1 MTEKIK
7 EHFKTLN
14 NIQKILY
21 FIIVTIVIM
30 GRPIFIELGVYD
42 NYHPYEETGIYRL
55 GFVLVCFIG
64 VFIFSDKTEKKENN

>member
-7 EHFKTLN
+7 EHFKNLN

-21 FIIVTIVIM
+21 FIIVTIVIV
-30 GRPIFIELGVYD
+30 GHPILLELGFHYGY
-42 NYHPYEETGIYRL
+42 NKTGLYRL

-64 VFIFSDKTEKKENN
+64 IFIFSDKKENN